1 MVPGFS
7 HYTTGA
13 VRVSI
18 CIGTSNI
25 SKSCLQKGISY
36 SIKKNTLDRFFF
48 LSIER
53 INENSVISCSTPST
67 FLNYGV
73 NR

>member
-1 MVPGFS
+1 MVDKYKMKCYIDNNKRKEF
-7 HYTTGA
+7 
-13 VRVSI
+13 R
-18 CIGTSNI
+18 
-25 SKSCLQKGISY
+25 QKGISY